1 MHPIER
7 LRYVARSTG
16 APQDLLVSET
26 AGALLAFADD
36 PSALVIACRRIVS
49 RQLESGTLWWLCSRV
64 LCAPDPAAEA
74 RAAVDEVS
82 DDPTT
87 RHLAAALPD
96 GATIT
101 VLGWQQTIANAL
113 ARRGDVS
120 VLVVDALDEA
130 ASFVRFLESRDVDAT
145 EVPLSGLGAAVA
157 SSDLVVA
164 EASAVG
170 PSSFLAVAGTRAAA
184 SVARTAALPFWLV
197 AGVGRVLPTR
207 VWEALESR
215 LDLAEEAWEADDEV
229 VPLQLVDS
237 VISRN
242 GPTEAEALQQLVDCP
257 IAPELFKPDI
267 T

>member
-7 LRYVARSTG
+7 LRYVARSSG

-36 PSALVIACRRIVS
+36 PSALVTACRRIVS
-49 RQLESGTLWWLCSRV
+49 RQLASGTLWWLCSRV
-64 LCAPDPAAEA
+64 LCAPEPAAEA
-74 RAAVDEVS
+74 RAAVDEVA
-82 DDPTT
+82 DDPTP

-96 GATIT
+96 DCTIT
-101 VLGWQQTIANAL
+101 VLGWQQTIATAL

-120 VLVVDALDEA
+120 VLVVDTLGEA

-145 EVPLSGLGAAVA
+145 EVPLSGLGSAVA
-157 SSDLVVA
+157 ASDLVVC

-170 PSSFLAVAGTRAAA
+170 PSSFLAVAGARAAA
-184 SVARTAALPFWLV
+184 SVAHTAGLPFWLV
-197 AGVGRVLPTR
+197 AGVGRVLPAR

-215 LDLAEEAWEADDEV
+215 LDLDEEAWDADDEV

-237 VISRN
+237 VIART
-242 GPTEAEALQQLVDCP
+242 GVLDVDALSQLVDCP